1 MNKTAKGMLRTLAT
15 RGVIAVIPVAM
26 VSAYASGIFVQPHR
40 NASFDFMPV
49 AEIDVSPSTVGV
61 AESPLYGMSA
71 AQINDQLDQLQALG
85 VENIRVFVPWGLVEY
100 QNDTYN
106 WSSLDLIM
114 QAAAARNMGVLA
126 EVNATPVFAA
136 TNSGGFPGTQTPD
149 TAAYADFMKAFI
161 AHQVTVDGQAVT
173 YGSIVSAYEVWNEPN
188 SIQFSN
194 PIDPVAYAQLLA
206 AVYPAI
212 KQLDPTATVVAGAL
226 GTVQTTGFTLS
237 PVDFVQQ
244 MLAAGAGQYFD
255 ALSVHP
261 YLESLQFSD
270 GNNFPPVPGFLT
282 PLQQV
287 DAIKALI
294 GTDKSIWISEYG
306 LPTVAGP
313 ADEAK
318 QSQYIM
324 DLINYWQ
331 TYSQAG
337 PIFLYTGRDTATG
350 SAVPDDNYG
359 LYYQNGDP
367 KDVVAALAAWYAAHP
382 QNPTD
387 PTVPV
392 PPANPGDAIAQFFQ
406 QLFQQI
412 GQAIANAFGGQ
423 IVTALVTAISNFL
436 SSLGAPAATT
446 NAAPLTTLKVASVQA
461 PVAASLKVASTD
473 VVDATAKTGES
484 QEAPAQAPEAPAAEA
499 AAATAV
505 EAAPATEATAAT
517 PEVAPVATITPAE
530 TTPVAVTAPAVTE
543 PVVKAPETTPVA
555 TKPEAPAATTPDSG
569 GSTPSTDNGGRD
581 GSPKTGNEKD
591 GRGHAPKSGDSDKSG
606 GDKPRSDKGS
616 DATGSDKSG
625 PTPRHPKGK
634 GSNGF
639 GGGNAKSGAG
649 PEGVTAGASAAGA
662 STS

>member
-1 MNKTAKGMLRTLAT
+1 
-15 RGVIAVIPVAM
+15 M

-40 NASFDFMPV
+40 NASFDFMQV

-114 QAAAARNMGVLA
+114 QAAAARNMGVMA

-136 TNSGGFPGTQTPD
+136 TTSGGFPGTQTPD
-149 TAAYADFMKAFI
+149 TAAYTDFMKAFI
-161 AHQVTVDGQAVT
+161 AHQVTVNGQAVT

-226 GTVQTTGFTLS
+226 GTVQSSPFTLS

-261 YLESLQFSD
+261 YQESMQFSD
-270 GNNFPPVPGFLT
+270 GKNFPPIPGFLT

-306 LPTVAGP
+306 LPTIAGP

-350 SAVPDDNYG
+350 SAAPDDNYG

-382 QNPTD
+382 QNPTVPPV
-387 PTVPV
+387 PTP
-392 PPANPGDAIAQFFQ
+392 PPANPAAAIAQFFQ

-412 GQAIANAFGGQ
+412 NQAIANVFGGQ
-423 IVTALVTAISNFL
+423 IVTAFVTAISNFL
-436 SSLGAPAATT
+436 SSLGAHAATT
-446 NAAPLTTLKVASVQA
+446 TAAPLTTLKVASVQA
-461 PVAASLKVASTD
+461 PVAASLKVGSTD
-473 VVDATAKTGES
+473 AVDATAKTGES
-484 QEAPAQAPEAPAAEA
+484 QGAQVQAAEAPAAEA
-499 AAATAV
+499 AAATA
-505 EAAPATEATAAT
+505 AASAPATEAAAAT
-517 PEVAPVATITPAE
+517 PEAAPVAAITPAE
-530 TTPVAVTAPAVTE
+530 TTPVAVTTPVVTE
-543 PVVKAPETTPVA
+543 PVVKTPETTPVA

-569 GSTPSTDNGGRD
+569 GSTPSTDKGGPD
-581 GSPKTGNEKD
+581 GSSKSGNDSD
-591 GRGHAPKSGDSDKSG
+591 GRGHAPKAGDSDKSG

-625 PTPRHPKGK
+625 PNPRHPKGK
-634 GSNGF
+634 GNNGF

-649 PEGVTAGASAAGA
+649 SEGATAGASAAGA
-662 STS
+662 GTS